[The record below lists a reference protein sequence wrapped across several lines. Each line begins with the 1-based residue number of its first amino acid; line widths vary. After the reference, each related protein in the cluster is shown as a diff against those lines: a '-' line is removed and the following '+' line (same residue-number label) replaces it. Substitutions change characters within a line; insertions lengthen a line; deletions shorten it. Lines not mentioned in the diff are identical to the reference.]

1 MLVQRVQG
9 GYYTNFN
16 NALHIKQKNDKSLN
30 NSSFVNN
37 KYVQMPVNFRYGA
50 NIHFGNKISQG
61 RTVDDID
68 FDNYKSMISTER
80 KNKRIL
86 DFYRRRCIDFSN
98 DLVQDADNIVDKKY
112 TTLPLASEHNMNE
125 FIKTSMIYKK
135 YKDCQ
140 ILCLGRS
147 MKWFLNAA
155 TWMKDGIDGYKMAAF
170 SGRWYQPSGN
180 GNVDRRDIAAP
191 KEDEINAYRKYLKNK
206 QLDPKSI
213 VKEFEKNGRKT
224 IITDYVCTGKGFTS
238 FLEVMSDYA
247 ADQKVL
253 EKFSKSIELVKFG
266 SKAYF
271 EHLFNEEYVPDPY
284 VCMPPKLAPYEKNI
298 KQTYYDM
305 DFDMFKEM
313 LLNQNT
319 NECRSTYYPHFA
331 WSKYNPD
338 RFKTGKAEP
347 KKLEILAEQYGS
359 KKLFTN
365 FNDLLGDFRN
375 FLNFRILDGL
385 HTRNLLRDALPK
397 KIK

>member
-1 MLVQRVQG
+1 MLVHRVQG
-9 GYYTNFN
+9 LYFTNLN
-16 NALHIKQKNDKSLN
+16 NTLQIKQNCNKPIN
-30 NSSFVNN
+30 NNGIGVN
-37 KYVQMPVNFRYGA
+37 KYAQMPVNFHYGA
-50 NIHFGNKISQG
+50 NINFGNKISQG
-61 RTVDDID
+61 RTVEDIE
-68 FDNYKSMISTER
+68 FDNYKAMIAPDR
-80 KNKRIL
+80 KNKRL
-86 DFYRRRCIDFSN
+86 VDFYRRRCIDFTHDLIEDTN
-98 DLVQDADNIVDKKY
+98 DIVDKKY
-112 TTLPLASEHNMNE
+112 TTLPLASKHNMDE
-125 FIKTSMIYKK
+125 FIKTSKIYTQ
-135 YKDCQ
+135 YKDSQ

-155 TWMKDGIDGYKMAAF
+155 MWMKDGIDGYKMAAF
-170 SGRWYQPSGN
+170 SGRWYKPSGN
-180 GNVDRRDIAAP
+180 GNVDRMDIAAP
-191 KEDEINAYRKYLKNK
+191 KEDEIKAYRKYLKNK

-213 VKEFEKNGRKT
+213 VNKFEKNGKKT

-266 SKAYF
+266 SKTYF
-271 EHLFNEEYVPDPY
+271 EQLFNEEYVPDPY
-284 VCMPPKLAPYEKNI
+284 ICMPPKLAPYEKNI
-298 KQTYYDM
+298 NQTYYDM

-338 RFKTGKAEP
+338 RFKTGKASP
-347 KKLEILAEQYGS
+347 NKLTALAEQYGS
-359 KKLFTN
+359 KRLFKN
-365 FNDLLGDFRN
+365 FNDLLGDYRN

-385 HTRNLLRDALPK
+385 NARDMLRDALPK